1 LSLGGRDFFPR
12 LPTDEQGLLSR
23 WEGLLHIALRLWSH
37 QRQQQQSM
45 YFTGDDKMED
55 LCEMLLH
62 VAIRNTGNKTM
73 TFRKAWVPLSSTAKQ
88 DLATPEDCSHSKLM
102 EEGFTCMLK
111 DVREGADYHEAVK
124 EYEGSLSSLNWL
136 NQLSV
141 GGLQLN
147 YHTNEL
153 RAGLVEEAFRLMADG
168 FVQEAVFQASI
179 QEQRN
184 LLRAFRTCRRKLT
197 NAMLALH
204 TYH

>member
-1 LSLGGRDFFPR
+1 
-12 LPTDEQGLLSR
+12 
-23 WEGLLHIALRLWSH
+23 
-37 QRQQQQSM
+37 
-45 YFTGDDKMED
+45 
-55 LCEMLLH
+55 
-62 VAIRNTGNKTM
+62 M

-88 DLATPEDCSHSKLM
+88 DLATPEDRSHSELM

-111 DVREGADYHEAVK
+111 DVREGADYHEAVE

-153 RAGLVEEAFRLMADG
+153 RAGLLEKAFRQMADG
-168 FVQEAVFQASI
+168 FVQQAAFQASI